1 MIATSAATTYRLALG
16 LAVATV
22 LFLVL
27 AIGAL
32 GIIGDGGR
40 PDQIYVAVLA
50 VLALGSVLARLRP
63 SGMAVALV
71 ATAVTQVVVTLLAL
85 MAGMAEDA
93 SVLDI
98 LAINAMYA
106 ALFCLSAWL
115 FRRADEHPSAALRV

>member
-1 MIATSAATTYRLALG
+1 MITTSATTTYRLALG
-16 LAVATV
+16 LAVGTV

-40 PDQIYVAVLA
+40 PDRIYVAVLA
-50 VLALGSVLARLRP
+50 VLALGSLLARLRP
-63 SGMAVALV
+63 GGMAVVLV
-71 ATAVTQVVVTLLAL
+71 ATAVTQVMVTLLAL
-85 MAGMAEDA
+85 MAGVGEDA
-93 SVLDI
+93 SVFDI

-115 FRRADEHPSAALRV
+115 FRRAGEVGGTTA